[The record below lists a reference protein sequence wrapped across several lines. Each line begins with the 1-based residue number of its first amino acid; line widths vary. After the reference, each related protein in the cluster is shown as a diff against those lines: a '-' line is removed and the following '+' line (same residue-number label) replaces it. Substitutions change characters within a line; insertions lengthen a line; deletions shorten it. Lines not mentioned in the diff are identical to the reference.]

1 MRKKAGR
8 RVGDGQSSLEVWPPS
23 SAYKLQPPWKMGV
36 GGMMRLRVQP
46 GGRRVAPG
54 LLWSLWRSRGQSTRI
69 PRVAEVGRGD
79 SAAAG
84 RSHAGPLRLHL
95 VTLAPPSPAP
105 TAGLGLKERRKSLRS
120 SGLLG
125 PGQHRAQRGLGE
137 RGPPMSERLSGMEP
151 APTLPS
157 SQAVGP
163 SDQGVRSSSGG
174 TQGVGA
180 NRCHR

>member
-1 MRKKAGR
+1 M
-8 RVGDGQSSLEVWPPS
+8 
-23 SAYKLQPPWKMGV
+23 
-36 GGMMRLRVQP
+36 
-46 GGRRVAPG
+46 
-54 LLWSLWRSRGQSTRI
+54 
-69 PRVAEVGRGD
+69 AEVGQGD

-125 PGQHRAQRGLGE
+125 PGQHRAQRGLGK

-163 SDQGVRSSSGG
+163 SDQGVRSSSRGTRGG
-174 TQGVGA
+174 SEQVPLLTGAKGKRAEVAEGRLDRRAGGEQEGGV
-180 NRCHR
+180 